1 MFSEIRPPRGLGTLS
16 GAALALWCFG
26 LTGALLWRGLTLEIE
41 LAVLGPYLAALFF
54 FGLGLVFAYWT
65 YGCFTLRYHLD
76 RNGLTIFWGDI
87 RQLIPMDRIERLVP
101 GRELPAPRI
110 TGVNWLGHHVGRA
123 NVEELGETIVYSTH
137 RSHEELLYVVT
148 REHTYAISVPD
159 EVRFAE
165 ELQGHQKLG
174 KLVSLPQVTER
185 TGLAAQPF
193 WQDPLAQMLALA
205 SILAAAV
212 TLGYVFHQ
220 YPGLPESIPFS
231 FPPLGGIIRVDDK
244 RELLSIPITGI
255 GLVAINLVLGFVLH
269 AWERAVGYLLF
280 LAAIGAQAILLAGA
294 IITLNQ

>member
-1 MFSEIRPPRGLGTLS
+1 MISELHPRRWPGVLVGT
-16 GAALALWCFG
+16 ALTAWCFAF
-26 LTGALLWRGLTLEIE
+26 TGALLWRGLSQPIDLPAI
-41 LAVLGPYLAALFF
+41 GPHLAATLF
-54 FGLGLVFAYWT
+54 FGLGCLFGYWT
-65 YGCFTLRYHLD
+65 YGAATLRYYLD
-76 RNGLTIFWGDI
+76 RNGLTIHWGDI

-148 REHTYAISVPD
+148 QEHTYAISVPD

-212 TLGYVFHQ
+212 TLGYVFQQ